1 MQYKRF
7 IQDNFLIDRADTGEL
22 VPFIFNKVQ
31 AKYYDELIKDYDIE
45 AKGITA
51 AIRENILKAR
61 REGFSSVIL
70 AIFCADDIRNDNPTE
85 TTVISYKDDA
95 TDTFK
100 RRYRTYAL
108 SFFARHKLG
117 FSVEEIKKKPAILDI
132 AAKKFLAVDSG
143 HEIIFAHNRAHFYCG
158 TASAKVGG
166 RGGVLH
172 KLLFSEIAYYPD
184 TEIMTAKEIV
194 EGTMRQ
200 VDISSGWVFCEST
213 ENGRGTY
220 QYKMWM
226 NAKQKLSRFMN
237 RFYGA
242 LDFYSKDEIAKIKSE
257 FVDMDMFKRE
267 YPMTEDDLFAS
278 SALSFISE
286 EELRDLVE
294 YEPAKRDLI
303 YWLTLSGTNYID
315 QCEIL
320 LSAIEQVIKKNP
332 RHSLYV
338 GIDIAK
344 QHDKTVLTIIK
355 DKNPSVTGGVKCIAL
370 DATGGSGDFMPDWF
384 ERNTRFYLERVK
396 FSRMSKD
403 NMYTW
408 LTAVIKKKLTSLPL
422 LVDGGEFTSE
432 EAKMFWNEMVEL
444 QKKIV
449 GEMIVVSHPNGND
462 SHDDFPDS
470 WALAEHAY
478 AVINGVDKRAKPAP
492 SHTLPNALEQ
502 MLVRKGNKKEG
513 NQMVDTE
520 YD

>member
-1 MQYKRF
+1 MQYRRF
-7 IQDNFLIDRADTGEL
+7 IQDKFLIDKAETGEL
-22 VPFIFNKVQ
+22 VPFIFNPVQ
-31 AKYYDELIKDYDIE
+31 NKYYDELVRDYDIE
-45 AKGITA
+45 KKGISVA
-51 AIRENILKAR
+51 VRENILKAR
-61 REGFSSVIL
+61 REGFSSLVL

-100 RRYRTYAL
+100 RRYRTFAL
-108 SFFARHKLG
+108 SFFARHKMG
-117 FSVEEIKKKPAILDI
+117 YSIEDIKKKPAILDL
-132 AAKKFLAVDSG
+132 AAKKFLSVDSG

-166 RGGVLH
+166 RGGVLQ

-200 VDISSGWVFCEST
+200 VDINSGWVFCEST

-226 NAKQKLSRFMN
+226 NAKQKLSRFIN

-242 LDFYSKDEIAKIKSE
+242 GEFYTKEQIATIKSE

-278 SALSFISE
+278 SALSFVSE
-286 EELRDLVE
+286 EALRALEDYPNSKRELV
-294 YEPAKRDLI
+294 
-303 YWLTLSGTNYID
+303 YWLALTGTNYID

-320 LSAIEQVIKKNP
+320 NSALEQVAKKYN
-332 RHSLYV
+332 RSSLYA

-344 QHDKTVLTIIK
+344 QHDKTVLTILRDKAPSINPGIK
-355 DKNPSVTGGVKCIAL
+355 CVAIDSTGA
-370 DATGGSGDFMPDWF
+370 GDFMPDWF
-384 ERNTRFYLERVK
+384 ERNSRFYIERVK
-396 FSRMSKD
+396 FSRMTKD
-403 NMYTW
+403 IMYTL
-408 LTAVIKKKLTSLPL
+408 LTAVIQKKLTSLPVL
-422 LVDGGEFTSE
+422 IENGEFTSD
-432 EAKMFWNEMVEL
+432 EAKMFYNEMIEL

-449 GEMIVVSHPNGND
+449 GEMIVVSHPNGDD

-470 WALAEHAY
+470 WALAEHAVS
-478 AVINGVDKRAKPAP
+478 VIMGVDKRVKPTP
-492 SHTLPNALEQ
+492 SRTLPNSIEK
-502 MLVRKGNKKEG
+502 MLLNKSGSNKHDL
-513 NQMVDTE
+513 VDND

>member
-1 MQYKRF
+1 MQYRRF
-7 IQDNFLIDRADTGEL
+7 IQDFFLIDRADTGEL
-22 VPFIFNKVQ
+22 VPFVFNPVQ
-31 AKYYDELIKDYDIE
+31 NKYYDELVRDYDIE
-45 AKGITA
+45 KKGITA

-61 REGFSSVIL
+61 REGFSSLVL

-108 SFFARHKLG
+108 SFFARKKLG
-117 FSVEEIKKKPAILDI
+117 MSIEDIKKRPNILDL

-143 HEIIFAHNRAHFYCG
+143 YEIIFAHNKAHFYCG

-166 RGGVLH
+166 RGGVLQ

-200 VDISSGWVFCEST
+200 VDIESGWVFCEST

-226 NAKQKLSRFMN
+226 NAKQKLSRFIN

-242 LDFYSKDEIAKIKSE
+242 GEFYTKEQIATIKSE

-278 SALSFISE
+278 SALSFVSE
-286 EELRDLVE
+286 EELKALE
-294 YEPAKRDLI
+294 NYPHAKREIVFWAYLQ
-303 YWLTLSGTNYID
+303 GTNYID

-320 LSAIEQVIKKNP
+320 LAALESVIKKNP
-332 RHSLYV
+332 RHSLYA

-344 QHDKTVLTIIK
+344 QHDKTVLTVLK
-355 DKNPSVTGGVKCIAL
+355 DKNPSVTGGLKCIAL

-396 FSRMSKD
+396 FSRMTKD
-403 NMYTW
+403 LMYTW
-408 LTAVIKKKLTSLPL
+408 LTAVIKKKLTAIPVIVESG
-422 LVDGGEFTSE
+422 DYTSE
-432 EAKMFWNEMVEL
+432 EAKMFYNEMIEL

-449 GEMIVVSHPNGND
+449 GEMIVVSHPNGDD

-470 WALAEHAY
+470 WALAEHAF
-478 AVINGVDKRAKPAP
+478 AVINGVDKREKPAP
-492 SHTLPNALEQ
+492 SHTLPNAIEKL
-502 MLVRKGNKKEG
+502 LVNKKKN
-513 NQMVDTE
+513 NQHGIVDNE
-520 YD
+520 YN

>member
-7 IQDNFLIDRADTGEL
+7 IQDFFLVDRADTGEL

-31 AKYYDELIKDYDIE
+31 AAYYDELVRDYDIE
-45 AKGITA
+45 KKGITQP
-51 AIRENILKAR
+51 IRDNILKAR
-61 REGFSSVIL
+61 REGFSSLVL
-70 AIFCADDIRNDNPTE
+70 ALFCADDIRNENPTE
-85 TTVISYKDDA
+85 TTVVSYKDDA

-108 SFFARHKLG
+108 SFFARKKLG
-117 FSVEEIKKKPAILDI
+117 YSIEDLKKKPALLDI
-132 AAKKFLAVDSG
+132 AAKKFLKIDTNN
-143 HEIIFAHNRAHFYCG
+143 EIVFAHNNAHFYCG

-184 TEIMTAKEIV
+184 TEKMTAKEII

-200 VDISSGWVFCEST
+200 VDISSGWIFAEST

-220 QYKMWM
+220 QYKMWQ
-226 NAKQKLSRFMN
+226 NAKQKLSRFRN

-242 LDFYSKDEIAKIKSE
+242 GDFYSPEELELIRSE

-278 SALSFISE
+278 SILSFVTE
-286 EELRDLVE
+286 EDLRALQLYQD
-294 YEPAKRDLI
+294 AKRELV
-303 YWLTLSGTNYID
+303 YWLFLQGTNYID

-320 LSAIEQVIKKNP
+320 NSALEQVAKKYP
-332 RHSLYV
+332 RNSLYA

-344 QHDKTVLTIIK
+344 QHDKTVLTIIM
-355 DKNPSVTGGVKCIAL
+355 DKNPSITGGIKCVSI
-370 DATGGSGDFMPDWF
+370 DSTGGGDFMPDWF

-403 NMYTW
+403 LMYTN
-408 LTAVIKKKLTSLPL
+408 LTAVIKKRLTSLPL
-422 LVDGGEFTSE
+422 LVEDGEYTSE

-444 QKKIV
+444 QKKVI
-449 GEMIVVSHPNGND
+449 GEMIVISHPNGD
-462 SHDDFPDS
+462 DAHDDFPDS
-470 WALAEHAY
+470 WALAEHSY
-478 AVINGVDKRAKPAP
+478 SFINGVDKRTKPAP
-492 SHTLPNALEQ
+492 SHTLPNAIEK
-502 MLVRKGNKKEG
+502 MLLNKKG
-513 NQMVDTE
+513 DNRRNIIDSQ

>member
-7 IQDNFLIDRADTGEL
+7 IQDFFLIDRADTGEL
-22 VPFIFNKVQ
+22 VPFVFNKVQ
-31 AKYYDELIKDYDIE
+31 NKYYDELVRDYDIE
-45 AKGITA
+45 KKGINS

-61 REGFSSVIL
+61 REGFSSLVL

-85 TTVISYKDDA
+85 TSVISYKDDA

-108 SFFARHKLG
+108 SFFARFKLG
-117 FSVEEIKKKPAILDI
+117 YSVEQIKKKPALLDI
-132 AAKKFLAVDSG
+132 AGKKFLAVDSG
-143 HEIIFAHNRAHFYCG
+143 HEIIFAHNKAHFYCG

-166 RGGVLH
+166 RGGVLQ

-200 VDISSGWVFCEST
+200 VDISSGWIFCEST

-220 QYKMWM
+220 QYKMWT
-226 NAKQKLSRFMN
+226 NAKQKLSRFIN

-242 LDFYSKDEIAKIKSE
+242 REFYTEEEISLIKSE

-278 SALSFISE
+278 SALSFVSQEKLMALE
-286 EELRDLVE
+286 E
-294 YEPAKRDLI
+294 YPNSKRDLI
-303 YWLTLSGTNYID
+303 YWLVLTGTNYID

-320 LSAIEQVIKKNP
+320 NSALEQVAKKNP
-332 RHSLYV
+332 KNALYA
-338 GIDIAK
+338 GIDVAK
-344 QHDKTVLTIIK
+344 QRDKTVLTILK
-355 DKNPSVTGGVKCIAL
+355 DKASSLSGGVKCVAI
-370 DATGGSGDFMPDWF
+370 DATGAGDFMPDWF
-384 ERNTRFYLERVK
+384 ERNSRYYLERVK
-396 FSRMSKD
+396 FSRMTKD
-403 NMYTW
+403 ILYTN
-408 LTAVIKKKLTSLPL
+408 LTAVIEKKLTSLPL
-422 LVDGGEFTSE
+422 MIDGGEYTSE
-432 EAKMFWNEMVEL
+432 EAKMFYNEMVEL

-449 GEMIVVSHPNGND
+449 GEMIVVEHPKGDD

-470 WALAEHAY
+470 WALAEHAH
-478 AVINGVDKRAKPAP
+478 AVIMGVDKRVKPVP
-492 SHTLPNALEQ
+492 SHSLPNALEK
-502 MLVRKGNKKEG
+502 MLVRKEG
-513 NQMVDTE
+513 VNNRRVVDTE